1 MNPPR
6 WTDEEIAEAAR
17 LWAKGLSLIRMS
29 IALDR
34 TERAI
39 DQMVRRNRP
48 RFPPRPAG
56 KPKRRV
62 QPVED
67 RRTYVEP
74 PPRALPTLT
83 ADRVRRTTISGAKI
97 TLPRVTF
104 IDGPY
109 RQAAE

>member
-6 WTDEEIAEAAR
+6 WTEEEIADAAK

-48 RFPPRPAG
+48 LFPRRPAG
-56 KPKRRV
+56 KPKKRAR
-62 QPVED
+62 PPED
-67 RRTYVEP
+67 RRTYEEP

-83 ADRVRRTTISGAKI
+83 ADRVRRKTISGANI

-109 RQAAE
+109 REAAE